1 MSLEDT
7 ITRTIRK
14 FSVFCYY
21 IYPYLYTIT
30 ILLLLISLYRLYKK
44 QITYKE
50 IPKLFTIFAML
61 FDFYYVIVYYS
72 SNEEKQWEEKAYNIV
87 FPLLIV
93 QLCVEGIVIL
103 VYFYNLTRG
112 KLYFFIPIIIFFSGV
127 VWIVEF
133 FISTNDFWRQYA
145 SLGYSFVYVGAIEN
159 EWAIRKSKNAFG
171 IPIEMTVSFIIY
183 NIVYI
188 FMMFEY
194 NHYQEICFFGCALGI
209 GANMDLFFTYV
220 KTISK
225 DIEGTIIK
233 EGEKP
238 KEEQKPKEES
248 VSINAVHSVEENLLN
263 SQV

>member
-72 SNEEKQWEEKAYNIV
+72 SDEEKRWEEKTYNIV

-93 QLCVEGIVIL
+93 MNQI
-103 VYFYNLTRG
+103 
-112 KLYFFIPIIIFFSGV
+112 KKM
-127 VWIVEF
+127 
-133 FISTNDFWRQYA
+133 IS
-145 SLGYSFVYVGAIEN
+145 
-159 EWAIRKSKNAFG
+159 
-171 IPIEMTVSFIIY
+171 
-183 NIVYI
+183 
-188 FMMFEY
+188 
-194 NHYQEICFFGCALGI
+194 
-209 GANMDLFFTYV
+209 
-220 KTISK
+220 
-225 DIEGTIIK
+225 
-233 EGEKP
+233 
-238 KEEQKPKEES
+238 
-248 VSINAVHSVEENLLN
+248 
-263 SQV
+263 